1 MLYSEEVLTG
11 VICWVAPLVPM
22 RTSLWLTPLLAFMA
36 ASQAYQAWE
45 TSQRLRSLETRSAW
59 AAENERIDDQLAAQ
73 SSERATAQAR
83 ELSDLKA
90 QLEALGHWRS
100 EFDSFAARTRSS
112 ERSLREEIM
121 ISLSSAA
128 NPRPASAEREFAKI
142 TATLSSCEER
152 LNSTDGALSDLRER
166 LESTDPSSKVG
177 SRRDSQLT
185 EKATRWRKLMGP
197 AVQLSGGGTVG
208 SAVLLPSEQIE
219 SGWRTQLLTAW
230 HVVRDIRLGLGDD
243 ALIPVTIY
251 SEDGSSRHEEARLL
265 CRDATM
271 DIALLELITNKS
283 KFPGAQ
289 LASRT
294 ALTKIKVFEDVYAVG
309 CPLGNDPIPTHG
321 KLSDTCHMVEETR
334 HWMISA
340 PTYIGNSGGGI
351 FHAKTEE
358 LVGIFSKLYT
368 HGSLRPT
375 VVPHMGLAIPLTEVY
390 DWLEGEGY
398 AHIVPDHAE
407 PVMAAATSR

>member
-1 MLYSEEVLTG
+1 
-11 VICWVAPLVPM
+11 M

-45 TSQRLRSLETRSAW
+45 TSQRLRSLETRGAW
-59 AAENERIDDQLAAQ
+59 AAENERIDDQLAAR

-83 ELSDLKA
+83 ELKDLKD
-90 QLEALGHWRS
+90 QLQRLGHWRS
-100 EFDSFAARTRSS
+100 EFDSFAALTRSS
-112 ERSLREEIM
+112 ERSLREEIRR
-121 ISLSSAA
+121 SLTSVA
-128 NPRPASAEREFAKI
+128 NTRPAGADQEFAKI

-152 LNSTDGALSDLRER
+152 LNSTDGVLSDLRER
-166 LESTDPSSKVG
+166 LESTNLSSAEVRARH
-177 SRRDSQLT
+177 SSQLT
-185 EKATRWRKLMGP
+185 EKAARWHKLMGP

-208 SAVLLPSEQIE
+208 SAVLLASEQVD

-251 SEDGSSRHEEARLL
+251 SEDGSSRREEARVL
-265 CRDATM
+265 CRDATI
-271 DIALLELITNKS
+271 DIALLELTTKGS
-283 KFPGAQ
+283 KFPGVQ

-294 ALTKIKVFEDVYAVG
+294 ALAEIKIFDDVYAVG

-321 KLSDTCHMVEETR
+321 KLSDTSHMVEGTL

-351 FHAKTEE
+351 FHAETEE

-375 VVPHMGLAIPLTEVY
+375 VVPHMGLAVPLFEVY

-398 AHIVPDHAE
+398 ASLVPDHAE

>member
-1 MLYSEEVLTG
+1 MKTSLGWLDASPRT
-11 VICWVAPLVPM
+11 VPM

-45 TSQRLRSLETRSAW
+45 TSQRLRTLETKGAW
-59 AAENERIDDQLAAQ
+59 AAENQRIDDQLAAR
-73 SSERATAQAR
+73 SSERAAAQAR
-83 ELSDLKA
+83 ELSLLKD
-90 QLEALGHWRS
+90 QLQALGHWRS

-112 ERSLREEIM
+112 ERSLREEIRR
-121 ISLSSAA
+121 SLTSAA
-128 NPRPASAEREFAKI
+128 NTRPASAEQEFAKI

-152 LNSTDGALSDLRER
+152 LNSTDGALTDLRER
-166 LESTDPSSKVG
+166 LEATELPAAEVRSS
-177 SRRDSQLT
+177 SASLLT
-185 EKATRWRKLMGP
+185 EAATRWHKLMGP

-251 SEDGSSRHEEARLL
+251 NEDGSSRREEARLL
-265 CRDATM
+265 CRDATL
-271 DIALLELITNKS
+271 DIALLELTAKDT
-283 KFPGAQ
+283 KFPGVQ

-294 ALTKIKVFEDVYAVG
+294 ALAEIKVFEDVYAVG

-321 KLSDTCHMVEETR
+321 KLSDTSHMVEGTR

-351 FHAKTEE
+351 FHAETEE
-358 LVGIFSKLYT
+358 LVGVFSKLYT

-398 AHIVPDHAE
+398 ASLIPDHAE
-407 PVMAAATSR
+407 PVMAAASSR